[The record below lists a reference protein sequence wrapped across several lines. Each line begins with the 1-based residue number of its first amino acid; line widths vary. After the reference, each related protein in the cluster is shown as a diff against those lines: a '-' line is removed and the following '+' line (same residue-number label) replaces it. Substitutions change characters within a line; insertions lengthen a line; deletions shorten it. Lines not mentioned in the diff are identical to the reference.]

1 MTIKIYNFPRGGR
14 GVRLFWQCEE
24 MGLPYEAEAM
34 TFPPSVAYKALNPLG
49 TVPFLVDGDVAIN
62 ESVAIMLYLAERYG
76 PTPLLPAKSDAA
88 FARVLQIT
96 VFGEASIGGMLNPLL
111 DAKFSAP
118 DADKDNW
125 SVRMGEAR
133 VEQFVGYV
141 SDMLGERA
149 FLVGDGLTLA
159 DICVSTALGIWRGAL
174 DKVLPERLNAYQ
186 QRLQARPGYQRASA
200 KQLR

>member
-24 MGLPYEAEAM
+24 MGLPYEAEAV
-34 TFPPSVAYKALNPLG
+34 TFPPSAAYKALNPLG
-49 TVPFLVDGDVAIN
+49 TVPFLVDGAVAIN

-76 PTPLLPAKSDAA
+76 PTPLLPAKTDPA
-88 FARVLQIT
+88 FARVLQLT

-111 DAKFSAP
+111 AAKFGAP
-118 DADKDNW
+118 DADKGNW
-125 SVRMGEAR
+125 SVRVGEAR

-141 SDMLGERA
+141 SDMLGERD
-149 FLVGDGLTLA
+149 FLVGDELTLA

-174 DKVLPERLNAYQ
+174 DKVLPERLSAYQ
-186 QRLQARPGYQRASA
+186 QRLQARPAYQRASA